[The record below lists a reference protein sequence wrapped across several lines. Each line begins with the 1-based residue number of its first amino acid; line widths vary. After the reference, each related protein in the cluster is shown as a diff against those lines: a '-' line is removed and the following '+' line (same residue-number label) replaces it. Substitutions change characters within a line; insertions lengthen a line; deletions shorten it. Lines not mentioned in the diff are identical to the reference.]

1 MEYIIAKHG
10 NGRLAL
16 TSDHPDFA
24 QYLYW
29 LYFDNGTFQPSMG
42 RNMILRR
49 LNLAEDNLVLCA
61 MADRMKRALN
71 LVESR
76 LGDVH
81 YFSGSEFT
89 AADIIM
95 VFSLTTMRLFL
106 PLDISPYPNILGYLQ
121 RIGARQAYQTAM
133 KKCDPDMVPLLT

>member
-1 MEYIIAKHG
+1 M
-10 NGRLAL
+10 
-16 TSDHPDFA
+16 
-24 QYLYW
+24 
-29 LYFDNGTFQPSMG
+29 
-42 RNMILRR
+42 
-49 LNLAEDNLVLCA
+49 
-61 MADRMKRALN
+61 
-71 LVESR
+71 
-76 LGDVH
+76 H

-133 KKCDPDMVPLLT
+133 KKCDPDMAPLLT